1 MARDDSSQA
10 TPLRLCRRRLLLS
23 TSIGLTTLAGCG
35 GTSNTNTDSTPTS
48 PATTAGNDTTATETD
63 SQPTDTDPD
72 ATGGPPTY
80 TIDATVPETAVV
92 DQEIRYTF
100 TIEKTGGM
108 PSSDGASYGL
118 RLSAPGT
125 EQSQLIFEENLTLD
139 PGATKSVE
147 PDPLVIDAETTIQ
160 WMFFV
165 VTGDGEETVLERQ
178 TEITLPTQSF
188 DDSYRTPTDLEI
200 TPSEPD
206 LTTTYTYED
215 FAGETQTVTADSEQQ
230 FALIELRVVNEADD
244 PREIPGADRFEI
256 RSDDQQFAPLAGDA
270 YEADDRYNGQREI
283 SEGNVASGV
292 LPFTIDRELTQTDL
306 ELLYSDTNFEQETT
320 WETIWE

>member
-48 PATTAGNDTTATETD
+48 PATTGGSDTTAPETGVQPTNTD
-63 SQPTDTDPD
+63 SD
-72 ATGGPPTY
+72 ATAGPPTY

-92 DQEIRYTF
+92 GQEITYNI
-100 TIEKTGGM
+100 TIENTGGT

-125 EQSQLIFEENLTLD
+125 EQTQSILAENLTLD

-178 TEITLPTQSF
+178 TKITLPLQSF
-188 DDSYRTPTDLEI
+188 DDSYLTPTDLEI
-200 TPSEPD
+200 TPSEPE

-244 PREIPGADRFEI
+244 LRETPGIDRFEI
-256 RSDDQQFAPLAGDA
+256 RSDDQQFAPLSGDG

-283 SEGNVASGV
+283 ADGGVASGV
-292 LPFTIDRELTQTDL
+292 LPFSIDRRLTQADV
-306 ELLYSDTNFEQETT
+306 ELFYSDTNFEQELT